1 MIKNLKIEFSILAL
15 LLLIIFISPKVD
27 VSLHKMFS
35 DFSNSLNNI
44 YFKEFF
50 INITEL
56 GSSFWYLLVS
66 LIFFVFTFFFKKK
79 INNKYQDFCNRL
91 KTKSL
96 FFLLAILV
104 AGVLTQIIKHVVGR
118 PRPNYSVV
126 ENNFDFYFFSLN
138 SSFHSFPSG
147 HTSTIFVVALCF
159 SLFLPK
165 IKYFFIFF
173 ASIIAFSRVVV
184 GAHFLTDIIGGIVV
198 AYIGFK
204 ITILLFNK
212 LNIEFPPSTLKKLN
226 SNYVF
231 LALLVFFII
240 VLFLAIGSSID
251 IYISNFFYLGKQNFL
266 LQSYFTLTIFFR
278 KILLPLIVLYLLVL
292 PIISIFLP
300 IEKLYFN
307 SKLKTKDVWF
317 IFSSVVF
324 NLLVFVNLGLKNMWG
339 RARPNDILQFG
350 GKENFSPWFELSNA
364 CNINCS
370 FVSGDAAVGFSLVI
384 LFFITK
390 NKIFFWG
397 SLVAGLSIGFIRV
410 VEGGHFF
417 SDVIMAGMIVY
428 LLTYIQF
435 YFFKKKYAN

>member
-1 MIKNLKIEFSILAL
+1 MIKNLKIEISIFGL
-15 LLLIIFISPKVD
+15 LLLIIFIPANID
-27 VSLHKMFS
+27 VSLHKIFS

-91 KTKSL
+91 KTESL

-126 ENNFDFYFFSLN
+126 ENNFDFDFFSLN

-204 ITILLFNK
+204 ITIFLFNK
-212 LNIEFPPSTLKKLN
+212 LNIESPLSNLKKLN
-226 SNYVF
+226 SNHVF
-231 LALLVFFII
+231 LALLIFFII

-251 IYISNFFYLGKQNFL
+251 IYISSLFYLGKQKFV
-266 LQSYFTLTIFFR
+266 LQSYFILTVIFR
-278 KILLPLIVLYLLVL
+278 KIFIPLIILYLMVL

-300 IEKLYFN
+300 IEKFYFN
-307 SKLKTKDVWF
+307 FKLKSKEVWF
-317 IFSSVVF
+317 IFGSVFF
-324 NLLVFVNLGLKNMWG
+324 NLLIFVNLILKNMWG
-339 RARPNDILQFG
+339 RARPNDILQLG
-350 GKENFSPWFELSNA
+350 GKESFSPWFELSNA
-364 CNINCS
+364 CNTNCS
-370 FVSGDAAVGFSLVI
+370 FVSGDAAVGFSLII

-397 SLVAGLSIGFIRV
+397 SLVAGLSIGLIRIL
-410 VEGGHFF
+410 EGGHFF
-417 SDVIMAGMIVY
+417 SDVIMSGLIVY
-428 LLTYIQF
+428 LLTSVQF
-435 YFFKKKYAN
+435 YFFKKKYAD